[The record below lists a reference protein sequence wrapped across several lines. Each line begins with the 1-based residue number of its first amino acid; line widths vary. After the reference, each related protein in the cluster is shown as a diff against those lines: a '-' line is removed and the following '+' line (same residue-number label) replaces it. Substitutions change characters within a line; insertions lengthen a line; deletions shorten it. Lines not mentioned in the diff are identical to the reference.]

1 MSFNLLHFKLN
12 ENRYEY
18 NWYCT
23 EALHIM
29 YAENKMFLAETIN
42 TAYVVVRSPLLYD
55 CEVKDTEYSV
65 WVCFSAGGRCLH
77 WFGRDEFSNGCQSA

>member
-1 MSFNLLHFKLN
+1 
-12 ENRYEY
+12 
-18 NWYCT
+18 
-23 EALHIM
+23 M

-65 WVCFSAGGRCLH
+65 GVCFSAGG
-77 WFGRDEFSNGCQSA
+77 

>member
-1 MSFNLLHFKLN
+1 
-12 ENRYEY
+12 
-18 NWYCT
+18 
-23 EALHIM
+23 M

-42 TAYVVVRSPLLYD
+42 TTYVVVRSPLLYD

-65 WVCFSAGGRCLH
+65 GVWFSAGGRCLH

>member
-1 MSFNLLHFKLN
+1 
-12 ENRYEY
+12 
-18 NWYCT
+18 
-23 EALHIM
+23 M
-29 YAENKMFLAETIN
+29 YAENKMFLAETIH

-65 WVCFSAGGRCLH
+65 GVCFSAGGRCLH